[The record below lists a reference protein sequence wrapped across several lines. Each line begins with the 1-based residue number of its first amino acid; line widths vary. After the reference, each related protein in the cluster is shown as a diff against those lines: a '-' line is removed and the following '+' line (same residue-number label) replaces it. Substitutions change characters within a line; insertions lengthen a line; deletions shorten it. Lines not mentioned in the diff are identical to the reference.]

1 MTKHYQGPYDVTGKR
16 GVKRSLWRQ
25 TLALTWRQLTMAGAA
40 KRAWGVLPQSLF
52 LSLKLVHPGAQLRAL
67 CPLLPPLISPHLVLL
82 LVLIFFNK
90 KAGVLYLKWI
100 TNKDLPCGPWNSA
113 QCYVAAWMGGE
124 FGVEWIHVY
133 VRLSPFAVHLKLTT
147 LLIGHTSIQN
157 KKFKII
163 KKKAVAFPK
172 MGLLTDLLMP
182 GMKAVLRCCLL
193 SKVGFWYSEPQS
205 WHCSARVN

>member
-1 MTKHYQGPYDVTGKR
+1 MSQARGEWREAFGGRHWPWPDGSWPWLAQQGVPAVSCPKVSSWVWSWFILG
-16 GVKRSLWRQ
+16 
-25 TLALTWRQLTMAGAA
+25 
-40 KRAWGVLPQSLF
+40 
-52 LSLKLVHPGAQLRAL
+52 LSLEPCAL
-67 CPLLPPLISPHLVLL
+67 YSHLSSLPIWSCRGCFF
-82 LVLIFFNK
+82 LVLILFNK

-124 FGVEWIHVY
+124 FGVEWIRVY

-147 LLIGHTSIQN
+147 LLIGYTSIQN

-163 KKKAVAFPK
+163 KKKAVAFLK